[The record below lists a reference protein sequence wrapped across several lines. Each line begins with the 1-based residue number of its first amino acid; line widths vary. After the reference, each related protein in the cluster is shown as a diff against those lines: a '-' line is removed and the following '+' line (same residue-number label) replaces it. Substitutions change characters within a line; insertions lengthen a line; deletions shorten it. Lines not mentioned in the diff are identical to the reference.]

1 MDVKSCAN
9 CPENMQVGRNLL
21 EADSEQSAKFKSR
34 IVCVVPGCKQRYRP
48 GISVYV
54 FPPKTDKSRYL
65 DWIQRLRLKIEPTK
79 TSRICSLHFTVSN
92 FYSPTTSR
100 ATDRLI
106 LRPSAVPDMN
116 LPQPPISEAR
126 KRLIEDRAERVANR
140 AKVGAVMDQR
150 HDTPNLSDLAIRGEL
165 ITYYSKHVI
174 AHFAPSWTVSAFS
187 ISA

>member
-34 IVCVVPGCKQRYRP
+34 IVCVVPGYKQRYRP
-48 GISVYV
+48 GISFHA

-79 TSRICSLHFTVSN
+79 TSRISSLHFTVSN
-92 FYSPTTSR
+92 FYSPSMKSTSR

-106 LRPSAVPDMN
+106 LRPSAVPDLN

-126 KRLIEDRAERVANR
+126 KRLMRAVLNVLQTVP
-140 AKVGAVMDQR
+140 KLGQR
-150 HDTPNLSDLAIRGEL
+150 WTRDMIHQTFQIL
-165 ITYYSKHVI
+165 
-174 AHFAPSWTVSAFS
+174 PSMLNVQIIPKSVFLQ
-187 ISA
+187 